1 MARLVLTF
9 LVLSL
14 LMVGVVG
21 AVSYLRARSSL
32 ETQVFDR
39 LDAAAQL
46 KADSL
51 DRWLDE
57 QRRNTVFV
65 SGLLGGYIS
74 GDASGLGAATQAV
87 LAGGPAARSGSP
99 AHVSVTKALRY
110 LVSQTA
116 DAQEFLVLDLDGKV
130 VASTVPDH
138 EGRHEAK
145 EGWFQK
151 GSSGTYV
158 QPVATSSL
166 TGKPTITVA
175 TPLFDRSGQRIG
187 IVAANLNL
195 ERLDRI
201 VLPATGLGKTG
212 ASYLVG
218 KNGHFVHEA
227 MNTGTFAAGV
237 SSTGIDR
244 AIAGN
249 SGRGL
254 YGNYQGV
261 PVIGS
266 YRWLD
271 EVGAGLVAEQDQHA
285 AFAPAR
291 TLAVTIGGVGLLVA
305 GLLATGTYLASR
317 RIARPILAI
326 TDTAQAVAAG
336 DLDREAPVT
345 TNDEVGALAVAFNTM
360 TGRLRETLEGLE
372 LRVAERTDE
381 LAKQNVELEA
391 LNETSVGIMQRLDLD
406 ELLLELVNRAGEMLG
421 TPHGYV
427 YLAAADAEEIENR
440 IATGLF
446 ESDRGRRLRAGV
458 GVAGQVW
465 ATGESVVVDD
475 YDAWSRRDPGIAR
488 GLIGRLVA
496 VPLRSGEATVGAL
509 GIARDPSDARPFTPT
524 EVDLLERLAQLAS
537 IALDNARLFAEAQ
550 DARKVADD
558 ANASKSIFLA
568 TMSHEIRT
576 PMNAVI
582 GMSGLL
588 LRSDLDDDQQEQAT
602 IIRSSSEALLTIIN
616 DILDFSK
623 IEAGG
628 MELEIVPFDV
638 RECAEG
644 AVTLMRTIA
653 RDKGLELRVEIGA
666 DRAARD
672 LRRRQSPAADP
683 PQPPRQRRQV
693 HGRGSDRAHGRRTTG
708 AHGCGRGRAPHQRAR
723 HGHRHPGRPH
733 APAVRLVQPD
743 RCVDLA
749 PLRRHRPRACDLEA
763 PRRADGR
770 NDVGRERR

>member
-1 MARLVLTF
+1 M
-9 LVLSL
+9 
-14 LMVGVVG
+14 
-21 AVSYLRARSSL
+21 
-32 ETQVFDR
+32 
-39 LDAAAQL
+39 
-46 KADSL
+46 
-51 DRWLDE
+51 
-57 QRRNTVFV
+57 
-65 SGLLGGYIS
+65 
-74 GDASGLGAATQAV
+74 
-87 LAGGPAARSGSP
+87 
-99 AHVSVTKALRY
+99 
-110 LVSQTA
+110 
-116 DAQEFLVLDLDGKV
+116 
-130 VASTVPDH
+130 PDH
-138 EGRHEAK
+138 EGRNQAK

-227 MNTGTFAAGV
+227 MDTGTFAAGV

-249 SGRGL
+249 AGRGL
-254 YGNYQGV
+254 YDNYHGV

-305 GLLATGTYLASR
+305 GLLAIGTYLASR

-427 YLAAADAEEIENR
+427 YLAAAGADEIENR

-446 ESDRGRRLRAGV
+446 ESDRGRRMRAGV

-475 YDAWSRRDPGIAR
+475 YDAWSAQRSRDRARLDREPRRRSAAVGR
-488 GLIGRLVA
+488 GDGR
-496 VPLRSGEATVGAL
+496 R
-509 GIARDPSDARPFTPT
+509 ARDRPRPLPTRGRSRRRRSTCSSASPSWPRSRSTTPVSSPRRRTPARSPTTPT
-524 EVDLLERLAQLAS
+524 
-537 IALDNARLFAEAQ
+537 
-550 DARKVADD
+550 
-558 ANASKSIFLA
+558 
-568 TMSHEIRT
+568 
-576 PMNAVI
+576 
-582 GMSGLL
+582 
-588 LRSDLDDDQQEQAT
+588 
-602 IIRSSSEALLTIIN
+602 
-616 DILDFSK
+616 
-623 IEAGG
+623 
-628 MELEIVPFDV
+628 
-638 RECAEG
+638 
-644 AVTLMRTIA
+644 
-653 RDKGLELRVEIGA
+653 
-666 DRAARD
+666 
-672 LRRRQSPAADP
+672 
-683 PQPPRQRRQV
+683 
-693 HGRGSDRAHGRRTTG
+693 
-708 AHGCGRGRAPHQRAR
+708 
-723 HGHRHPGRPH
+723 
-733 APAVRLVQPD
+733 
-743 RCVDLA
+743 
-749 PLRRHRPRACDLEA
+749 
-763 PRRADGR
+763 PRRASSSR
-770 NDVGRERR
+770 P

>member
-1 MARLVLTF
+1 M
-9 LVLSL
+9 
-14 LMVGVVG
+14 
-21 AVSYLRARSSL
+21 
-32 ETQVFDR
+32 
-39 LDAAAQL
+39 
-46 KADSL
+46 
-51 DRWLDE
+51 
-57 QRRNTVFV
+57 
-65 SGLLGGYIS
+65 
-74 GDASGLGAATQAV
+74 
-87 LAGGPAARSGSP
+87 
-99 AHVSVTKALRY
+99 
-110 LVSQTA
+110 
-116 DAQEFLVLDLDGKV
+116 
-130 VASTVPDH
+130 PDH
-138 EGRHEAK
+138 EGRNQAK
-145 EGWFQK
+145 ESWFQK

-305 GLLATGTYLASR
+305 GLLAIGTYLASR

-550 DARKVADD
+550 DAREVADD

-644 AVTLMRTIA
+644 AVTLMRTVA
-653 RDKGLELRVEIGA
+653 RDKGLELRAEIDA

-672 LRRRQSPAADP
+672 LRRRQPPAADP

-693 HGRGSDRAHGRRTTG
+693 HGRGIGRAHGGRTTG
-708 AHGCGRGRAPHQRAR
+708 AARATDEVELHISVRDTGIGIPADRMHRLFGSFSQTDASISRRYGGTGLGLAISKRLAELMGGTMWAESDGEGTRQHVPPDPHRTTGRGRRPAERRSRQGQARPRPRAGRQASPPHPRRGGQHREPEARPQAVAGDGVRGRRRRERPRGDRGRRAS
-723 HGHRHPGRPH
+723 
-733 APAVRLVQPD
+733 AV
-743 RCVDLA
+743 
-749 PLRRHRPRACDLEA
+749 RHRPDGHADA
-763 PRRADGR
+763 GDGR
-770 NDVGRERR
+770 PRGDQRHPRAARAGGSGRASSR